1 MTLLCVSCHT
11 YHALAEQ
18 RCLSHSLY
26 IISVLTAQK
35 QSILSFLLDC
45 FVFLLWDCSPVDDGP
60 SEWHYCVILILLN
73 LPFMPIYWWGFWF
86 RFVDFIFLPTKDF
99 IIFLCY
105 LYATYPSAQHG
116 MMELKPTPYHLFGI
130 LISTTVVS
138 FKCPL
143 HKSLIDKQ

>member
-35 QSILSFLLDC
+35 QSILSFLVDC

-73 LPFMPIYWWGFWF
+73 LPFMPIYWWGFLVPVRWF
-86 RFVDFIFLPTKDF
+86 YFSSYKRFYYIFMLSLCHLSVCPAWNDGIKAYTIPSLWDFN
-99 IIFLCY
+99 
-105 LYATYPSAQHG
+105 Q
-116 MMELKPTPYHLFGI
+116 YHI
-130 LISTTVVS
+130 R
-138 FKCPL
+138 
-143 HKSLIDKQ
+143 